1 MTPCILIR
9 NTAKR
14 FRDAG
19 IPDPENDSSLLLSF
33 LCGKPPLAL
42 RLDTDT
48 ELCPETVDTYLSLA
62 NRRMKREPLQYIVGE
77 APFLGRSFQVDSR
90 VLIPRP
96 ETEELC
102 RWALDTLPENS
113 PFSLLDL
120 CCGSGCIGLT
130 VAAERPFAAVTLADI
145 SAEALAAASCNA
157 SRFHLRVAMHQ
168 GDLTEGLKNQSFDCI
183 VSNPPY
189 IPSED
194 CSLLQPE
201 VLLEP
206 RIALDGGTDGLAFY
220 RRIAVEAARVLK
232 DQGLL
237 FLEVGY
243 GESED
248 VSSLLSSAGFS
259 GITVRNDFSGIPRM
273 LMAVLPARRKTH
285 V

>member
-96 ETEELC
+96 ET
-102 RWALDTLPENS
+102 ALPVGAGYLTGKQ
-113 PFSLLDL
+113 PF
-120 CCGSGCIGLT
+120 
-130 VAAERPFAAVTLADI
+130 
-145 SAEALAAASCNA
+145 
-157 SRFHLRVAMHQ
+157 
-168 GDLTEGLKNQSFDCI
+168 
-183 VSNPPY
+183 
-189 IPSED
+189 
-194 CSLLQPE
+194 
-201 VLLEP
+201 
-206 RIALDGGTDGLAFY
+206 
-220 RRIAVEAARVLK
+220 
-232 DQGLL
+232 
-237 FLEVGY
+237 
-243 GESED
+243 
-248 VSSLLSSAGFS
+248 
-259 GITVRNDFSGIPRM
+259 
-273 LMAVLPARRKTH
+273 LPAGPLLRQRMH
-285 V
+285 RPDSCR

>member
-1 MTPCILIR
+1 
-9 NTAKR
+9 
-14 FRDAG
+14 
-19 IPDPENDSSLLLSF
+19 
-33 LCGKPPLAL
+33 
-42 RLDTDT
+42 
-48 ELCPETVDTYLSLA
+48 
-62 NRRMKREPLQYIVGE
+62 
-77 APFLGRSFQVDSR
+77 
-90 VLIPRP
+90 
-96 ETEELC
+96 
-102 RWALDTLPENS
+102 
-113 PFSLLDL
+113 
-120 CCGSGCIGLT
+120 
-130 VAAERPFAAVTLADI
+130 
-145 SAEALAAASCNA
+145 
-157 SRFHLRVAMHQ
+157 MHQ

-273 LMAVLPARRKTH
+273 LMAVLSARRKTD